1 MWSRNTCNQYL
12 LFPIIP
18 EDKDEEI
25 ETVRKKFNMHSIS
38 IHAIYDIFFK
48 YGQQVEKET

>member
-1 MWSRNTCNQYL
+1 M

-25 ETVRKKFNMHSIS
+25 ETVRKKFNMNSIP
-38 IHAIYDIFFK
+38 IHAIYDIFVK
-48 YGQQVEKET
+48 YGHKVEKET